1 MLKIIKLPLGALQT
15 NCYILAC
22 KKTNKAAIIDPGW
35 NGRLLAETIEE
46 NGWELT
52 HILLTHSH
60 FDHVGGLKEL
70 KELTNAPIYLHPD
83 GDAMLAHSHKIA
95 TMYNLDYP
103 IAPTADRQLEAC
115 QTIDVGRLTLHVLY
129 TPGHAPGHVC
139 FYLKEHDVLFNGDV
153 LFQNSIGRTDLPGGD
168 YDLLMKSIRDKMLPL
183 PDDTNIFSGHGEAT
197 ILGIERQNNPFL
209 NTV

>member
-1 MLKIIKLPLGALQT
+1 MPKIMQLPLGALQT

-22 KKTNKAAIIDPGW
+22 EETNKAAIIDPGW
-35 NGRLLAETIEE
+35 NGRLLADTIEK
-46 NGWELT
+46 NGWELS

-83 GDAMLAHSHKIA
+83 GEMMLARSHEIA
-95 TMYNLDYP
+95 TMYDLEFP
-103 IAPTADRQLEAC
+103 IAPTADVTLAAG
-115 QTIDVGRLTLHVLY
+115 QTIAVGDLTLDVLY

-139 FYLKEHDVLFNGDV
+139 FYLKEHHVLFDGDV

-168 YDLLMKSIRDKMLPL
+168 YDLLMKSIREEVLPL
-183 PDDTNIFSGHGEAT
+183 PDDTHILSGHGAAT
-197 ILGIERQNNPFL
+197 MLGTERQNNPFL
-209 NTV
+209 Q